1 MSARS
6 PEERALIARIAAG
19 ERWGRTADRVAA
31 TEKMRAARRAQF
43 ESQALEA
50 CPGLTGDEL
59 DRRSDD
65 LMRAHMLRMTL
76 KARQA
81 RRRVTE
87 NTAVAEAAE
96 ADLSDFGD
104 GAA

>member
-1 MSARS
+1 MPARS

-31 TEKMRAARRAQF
+31 TETMRAGRRAQF
-43 ESQALEA
+43 ERQALQA

-59 DRRSDD
+59 ARRADD
-65 LMRAHMLRMTL
+65 LQRAHMLRMSL

-81 RRRVTE
+81 RRRIRE
-87 NTAVAEAAE
+87 NTSAAEAAE
-96 ADLSDFGD
+96 AELRDFGD